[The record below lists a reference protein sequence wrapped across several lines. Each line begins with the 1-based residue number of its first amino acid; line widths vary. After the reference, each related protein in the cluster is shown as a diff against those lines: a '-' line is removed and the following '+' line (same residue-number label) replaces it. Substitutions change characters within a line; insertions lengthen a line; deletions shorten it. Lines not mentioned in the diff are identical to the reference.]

1 MTANISQRVV
11 SRSRTPQRSFP
22 RLSGGF
28 SRLPGRPVRG
38 RQEWASSQRGSVDH
52 TTITVAA
59 GLLALVVVGMLGF
72 FYLRQVV
79 DTASQGGDIHE
90 LEASLS
96 ELKERQR
103 QLELE
108 GAQLRSLQTV
118 EQRVQ
123 DLNLVEAE
131 HVSYLAAED
140 DRLARTNP

>member
-1 MTANISQRVV
+1 MTANISQHIIPRH
-11 SRSRTPQRSFP
+11 RSNKRSF
-22 RLSGGF
+22 LGD
-28 SRLPGRPVRG
+28 RG
-38 RQEWASSQRGSVDH
+38 ERTQWKSSQRGSVDH

-59 GLLALVVVGMLGF
+59 GMLALVVVGMLGF

-90 LEASLS
+90 LEASLG

-103 QLELE
+103 KLELE

-118 EQRVQ
+118 EEKVEG
-123 DLNLVEAE
+123 LNLVEAE
-131 HVSYLAAED
+131 RVSYLGADD